1 MNALQGAAVSGFII
15 NNIPFG
21 PVYRTSA
28 VFLLLHMLVT
38 YVIKGQV
45 LSRTVHLMVHPASA
59 NDTSVDCAL
68 L

>member
-1 MNALQGAAVSGFII
+1 VAVSGFII

-28 VFLLLHMLVT
+28 VFLFLHMLVT

-45 LSRTVHLMVHPASA
+45 
-59 NDTSVDCAL
+59 CAAMHTWRL
-68 L
+68 GNLGLPSSISQS